1 MLIVIVKVLVIST
14 STYVVAEVVQH
25 SRVDGF
31 RNNQSGILM
40 IGDKVAGSRGKDHTD
55 VMDGTYKWRCAGGIT
70 SCLTDGSL
78 LFFVFF

>member
-1 MLIVIVKVLVIST
+1 MNCCHVLIVIVKVLVIST

-40 IGDKVAGSRGKDHTD
+40 IGDKVAGSRGKDHAD
-55 VMDGTYKWRCAGGIT
+55 VMDGTYIQITMCWRRYVM
-70 SCLTDGSL
+70 SY
-78 LFFVFF
+78 